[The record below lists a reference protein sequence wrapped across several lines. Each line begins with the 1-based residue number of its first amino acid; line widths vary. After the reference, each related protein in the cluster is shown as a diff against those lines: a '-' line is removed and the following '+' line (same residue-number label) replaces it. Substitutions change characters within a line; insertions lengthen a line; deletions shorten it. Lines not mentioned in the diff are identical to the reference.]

1 MSKIAFIFPGQGAQ
15 KTCMGKDF
23 YEQSQRAA
31 EIYDA
36 ASKRLK
42 EEMEIDIRTLCFDEN
57 DKLDQTAYT
66 QAALVTTC
74 LAMARTLEEK
84 GVRADITAGLSL
96 GEYCAIAVAG
106 GMSDLDAVWA
116 VRKRGVLMEEAVPT
130 GVGAMAAVLGLSA
143 EQIEK
148 VTEEIKGVT
157 VANYNCPGQVVIT
170 GETDSVDAAK
180 EKLLECGA
188 KRVLPLNVSGPF
200 HSPMLKEAGEKL
212 SEVLDQIHFHE
223 LELPYVTNV
232 TAEPITDICKTKEL
246 LKEQV
251 AASVRWQQS
260 MERMIEDGVD
270 TFIEIGPGKTL
281 AGFLKKINRTVTV
294 MNISCIEDV
303 DKVASAVNLCGEL

>member
-15 KTCMGKDF
+15 KTGMGKDF

-84 GVRADITAGLSL
+84 GVRADVTAGLSL

-232 TAEPITDICKTKEL
+232 TAEPITDICKTKGL

>member
-15 KTCMGKDF
+15 KTGMGKDF

-84 GVRADITAGLSL
+84 GVRADVTAGLSL

-223 LELPYVTNV
+223 LELSYVTNV

>member
-15 KTCMGKDF
+15 KTGMGKDF

-31 EIYDA
+31 EVYDA

-84 GVRADITAGLSL
+84 GVRADVTAGLSL

>member
-15 KTCMGKDF
+15 KTGMGKDF

-84 GVRADITAGLSL
+84 GVRADVTAGLSL

-281 AGFLKKINRTVTV
+281 VGFLKKINRTVTV

>member
-15 KTCMGKDF
+15 KTGMGKDF

-84 GVRADITAGLSL
+84 GVRADVTAGLSL

-106 GMSDLDAVWA
+106 GLSDLDAVWA

>member
-15 KTCMGKDF
+15 KTGMGKDF

-84 GVRADITAGLSL
+84 GVRADVTAGLSL

-212 SEVLDQIHFHE
+212 SEVLGQIHFHE

>member
-15 KTCMGKDF
+15 KTGMGKDF

-84 GVRADITAGLSL
+84 GVRADVTAGLSL

-223 LELPYVTNV
+223 LELPYVKNV

>member
-15 KTCMGKDF
+15 KTGMGKDF

-84 GVRADITAGLSL
+84 GVCADVTAGLSL

>member
-15 KTCMGKDF
+15 KTGMGKDF

-84 GVRADITAGLSL
+84 GVRADVTAGLSL

-212 SEVLDQIHFHE
+212 SEVLYQIHFHE

>member
-15 KTCMGKDF
+15 KTGMGKDF
-23 YEQSQRAA
+23 YEQSQRAV

-84 GVRADITAGLSL
+84 GVRADVTAGLSL

-170 GETDSVDAAK
+170 GETDSVDVAK

>member
-15 KTCMGKDF
+15 KTGMGKDF
-23 YEQSQRAA
+23 YEQSQRSA

-84 GVRADITAGLSL
+84 GVRADVTAGLSL

>member
-15 KTCMGKDF
+15 KTGMGKDF

-66 QAALVTTC
+66 QAARVTTC

-84 GVRADITAGLSL
+84 GVRADVTAGLSL

>member
-15 KTCMGKDF
+15 KTGMGKDF

-84 GVRADITAGLSL
+84 GVRADVTAGLSL

-116 VRKRGVLMEEAVPT
+116 VRKRGVLMEEGVPT

>member
-15 KTCMGKDF
+15 KTGMGKDF

-84 GVRADITAGLSL
+84 GVRADVTAGLSL

-148 VTEEIKGVT
+148 VTEEIKGGT
-157 VANYNCPGQVVIT
+157 VANYNCPGQVAIT
-170 GETDSVDAAK
+170 GETDRVDAAK

>member
-15 KTCMGKDF
+15 KTGMGKDF

-84 GVRADITAGLSL
+84 GVRADVTAGLSL

-281 AGFLKKINRTVTV
+281 AGFLKKINRKVTV

>member
-15 KTCMGKDF
+15 KTGMGKDF

-106 GMSDLDAVWA
+106 GMSDLDAIWA
-116 VRKRGVLMEEAVPT
+116 VRKRGVLMEGAVPT

>member
-15 KTCMGKDF
+15 KTGMGKDF

-84 GVRADITAGLSL
+84 GVRADVTAGLSL

-303 DKVASAVNLCGEL
+303 DKVASAVNLCGEH

>member
-15 KTCMGKDF
+15 KTGMGKDF

-84 GVRADITAGLSL
+84 GVRADVTAGLSL

-200 HSPMLKEAGEKL
+200 HSPMLKESGEKL
-212 SEVLDQIHFHE
+212 SEVLDQIRFHE

>member
-15 KTCMGKDF
+15 KTGMGKDF

-84 GVRADITAGLSL
+84 GVRADVTAGLSL

-212 SEVLDQIHFHE
+212 SEVLDQIHFRE

>member
-15 KTCMGKDF
+15 KTGMGKDF

-84 GVRADITAGLSL
+84 GVRADVTAGLSL

-200 HSPMLKEAGEKL
+200 NSPMLKEAGEKL

>member
-15 KTCMGKDF
+15 KTGMGKDF

-84 GVRADITAGLSL
+84 GVRADVTAGLSL

-223 LELPYVTNV
+223 LQLPYVTNV

-281 AGFLKKINRTVTV
+281 VGFLKKINRTVTV

>member
-15 KTCMGKDF
+15 KTGMGKDF

-84 GVRADITAGLSL
+84 GVRADVTAGLSL

-232 TAEPITDICKTKEL
+232 TAEPIIDICKTKEL

>member
-15 KTCMGKDF
+15 KTGMGKDF

-42 EEMEIDIRTLCFDEN
+42 EEMKIDIRTLCFDEN

-84 GVRADITAGLSL
+84 GVRADVTAGLSL

>member
-15 KTCMGKDF
+15 KTGMGKDF

-84 GVRADITAGLSL
+84 GVRADVTAGLSL

-212 SEVLDQIHFHE
+212 SEVLDQIHFQE